1 MRNNILP
8 DVLRRD
14 LRAVISGTAAG
25 KASARRR
32 AYYAGPGNK
41 FWQSLRRVGLTPHV
55 LKPQEFRELLGHGIG
70 LTDLVKRVSGADR
83 DLRRG
88 HFDAEGFR
96 KKILRVRPR
105 AVAFNGK
112 RAAEAFLGRPV
123 RYGFQKER
131 IGRAAIFVLP
141 STSGAASGFWDEA
154 YWRKFAQFVGK

>member
-70 LTDLVKRVSGADR
+70 LTDQHVHQLLRHGNGLVHG
-83 DLRRG
+83 RRY
-88 HFDAEGFR
+88 R
-96 KKILRVRPR
+96 
-105 AVAFNGK
+105 
-112 RAAEAFLGRPV
+112 
-123 RYGFQKER
+123 
-131 IGRAAIFVLP
+131 
-141 STSGAASGFWDEA
+141 
-154 YWRKFAQFVGK
+154 